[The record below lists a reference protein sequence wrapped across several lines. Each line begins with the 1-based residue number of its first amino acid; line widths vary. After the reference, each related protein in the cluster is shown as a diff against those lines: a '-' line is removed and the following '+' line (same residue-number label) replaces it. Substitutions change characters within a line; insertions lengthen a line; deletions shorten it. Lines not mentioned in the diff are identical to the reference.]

1 MNELEDLEQKLLTVV
16 NTLRERNSAV
26 LKSLYGLEG
35 KGYLSREETA
45 VLFNTTKERIR
56 QIEARS
62 LRQMKHPERSKPL
75 REYRQYLNS
84 LKLYS
89 SIYWEFWR
97 EHENI
102 GSNQ

>member
-16 NTLRERNSAV
+16 NTLTERNSAV

-97 EHENI
+97 
-102 GSNQ
+102 

>member
-16 NTLRERNSAV
+16 NTLTERNSAV